1 MTMMMMMMMMIR
13 IMMRIIIMMRITNY
27 DENNESSYFKYCYV
41 NNLYGWAMSQ
51 KPSVNNFEWIENT
64 DQFNENFEKA
74 IIKKVL
80 KDIFSKLIFHIP
92 KITRTS

>member
-1 MTMMMMMMMMIR
+1 MMVMMIR
-13 IMMRIIIMMRITNY
+13 IMMRIIIVIRITNY
-27 DENNESSYFKYCYV
+27 DENNESSYFKCCYV

-51 KPSVNNFEWIENT
+51 KLSVNNFEWIENT

-74 IIKKVL
+74 MIKKVL
-80 KDIFSKLIFHIP
+80 KDIFSKLIFNIL